1 MEERPLLTPDE
12 VRRLNPDQAILIPER
27 QNPLL
32 VHRIVYFQ
40 DPTFKKLFEAQ
51 KGPLPFPPK
60 EAADVQV
67 LTQRMEALERRL
79 AERMVVDFVRPE
91 KAKADAPV
99 EPEPKL
105 AAEIVAREVIVPKV
119 ELAAVKADLTTTM
132 EQAEAIADLEVD
144 LAALKPPTTI
154 AVSKIS
160 KFSQKLT
167 GLEL

>member
-1 MEERPLLTPDE
+1 
-12 VRRLNPDQAILIPER
+12 
-27 QNPLL
+27 L

-91 KAKADAPV
+91 KVKAEAPV

-105 AAEIVAREVIVPKV
+105 AAEIVARDEVAPEA
-119 ELAAVKADLTTTM
+119 ELTAVNAEVFVTV
-132 EQAEAIADLEVD
+132 EQAEAIAEPEVD
-144 LAALKPPTTI
+144 LAALRPPITI
-154 AVSKIS
+154 AVSRMS
-160 KFSQKLT
+160 KFSNNLA
-167 GLEL
+167 GLEP